1 MQDTAIT
8 KADSISDKTLNQL
21 KDMLSVGQEALNEV
35 AQDRILRGI
44 KAGFE
49 NISYRYQNVDPP
61 FKETFEWI
69 FDLTGESPEA
79 TKFTQWL
86 SSENGI
92 FHICGKLGSGKS
104 TLSQYRETPVTLFFY
119 IYIPSNPSVPAE
131 KIREKPGN
139 KADWYSGLTHTS
151 EKAV

>member
-1 MQDTAIT
+1 MG
-8 KADSISDKTLNQL
+8 DKPLNQL
-21 KDMLSVGQEALNEV
+21 KDMLSAEQGALIEV

-49 NISYRYQNVDPP
+49 NISYRYENVDPP

-104 TLSQYRETPVTLFFY
+104 TLSQYRETHVVFMFLY
-119 IYIPSNPSVPAE
+119 ISGSSNLSVPAE
-131 KIREKPGN
+131 KIRENPGN
-139 KADWYSGLTHTS
+139 KADRYSGLTHTS
-151 EKAV
+151 EKTV